1 MTAICKTKL
10 IHGTN
15 LQPLLNYGENQ
26 EKTSFTDNA
35 LQDTLDYAAN
45 PLKTL
50 ANLEDGEKELL
61 VSGILCEPETALL
74 DFAALREK
82 YLEIHGPERIYRYEY
97 FDRRTGET
105 RPARRDPVTAIHL
118 IQSFSERGLDPRTVH
133 QIGLELCNR
142 LGVMAVVDTHMNTDH
157 LHNHIIINAYKPGGE
172 RKFVAEKETIL
183 QIRELSDQ
191 LQREY
196 GIPLTFAPP
205 REQLYQAKGRDTYGE
220 WKAKGQG
227 ISWKEIMKDEMT
239 AAQGVSDS
247 REEFIALMEDFGY
260 TIARQ
265 EPDSVTW
272 WNKDHTR
279 KIRDR
284 TLGDAY
290 ELCKMFP
297 DNTPLPDRIAE
308 QNTRPQKHTH
318 LSLARYDWNGRR
330 RSDLE
335 LLIRKA
341 IAIIRHMGSRYHY
354 RDNPV
359 ATARTVNSKLENMEL
374 AIDIIK
380 NMGLENKE
388 GLKDRMNDVGAR
400 LSHVKSSTNS
410 LEGKRQLYDTAASL
424 IASLENIGKTLASVQ
439 YWPGGKMPDL
449 MPKQY
454 TPEEIAKERAAISPM
469 SGAQKRELYLKLRAH
484 PEVTLAGKGFS
495 EVSSIEAE
503 EIFAYFKG
511 RQERPACLK
520 DSVQVTMDNVY
531 QKRNARIRAKLV
543 KPIQKYQRK
552 HLEELLHSH
561 GLSADMDA
569 LTQYDAINIESC
581 LGANPFSESP
591 IDADRQHTLSQR
603 LQNASL
609 STSRDIQYI
618 LPGEYDAIMDYL
630 DGVRQAKP
638 AILKPSVRIDDI
650 TAQKLQVFMD
660 AKGISCSIPVSS
672 FSKSDYQKMY
682 GHVLGQGQIPD
693 CASRP
698 QSTQD
703 KTADFH
709 KLSSVQKLTDKK
721 QLLVTQY
728 RNLLN
733 QLQKLGFSPI
743 QLETVKTEIAAF
755 REEYAHLKNE
765 RLALSEE
772 YKKMIWLDHQITYAE
787 SPSFL
792 FGPLFNSR
800 VHSIPDI
807 IEKEERDHEPGQGNP
822 QEPAQRENRRKDIDL
837 EL

>member
-50 ANLEDGEKELL
+50 ANLENGEKELL

-74 DFAALREK
+74 DFAALRER

-105 RPARRDPVTAIHL
+105 RPARRDPVTAVHL

-172 RKFVAEKETIL
+172 RKFVVEKETIL

-196 GIPLTFAPP
+196 GIPLTFEHP
-205 REQLYQAKGRDTYGE
+205 REQLYQAKGRDSYGE
-220 WKAKGQG
+220 WKANRQG
-227 ISWKEIMKDEMT
+227 LSWKEAMRDEM
-239 AAQGVSDS
+239 AAAKSVSDS
-247 REEFIALMEDFGY
+247 REEFIAIMKDFGY

-265 EPDSVTW
+265 EPESITW

-284 TLGDAY
+284 TLGNAY
-290 ELCKMFP
+290 ELGKMFP
-297 DNTPLPDRIAE
+297 YSAPLPDRIAA
-308 QNTRPQKHTH
+308 PAPPKHTY

-341 IAIIRHMGSRYHY
+341 IALIRHVGSRYHY
-354 RDNPV
+354 RDNPA
-359 ATARTVNSKLENMEL
+359 ATARTVNNKLENMEL

-380 NMGLENKE
+380 DMGLENKE
-388 GLKDRMNDVGAR
+388 GLKSRMNDVGAR
-400 LSHVKSSTNS
+400 LSHVKSTMNS
-410 LEGKRQLYDTAASL
+410 LEGKRQLYDAASSL
-424 IASLENIGKTLASVQ
+424 IASLETTGKTLASVQ
-439 YWPGGKMPDL
+439 YWPGGRMPDL
-449 MPKQY
+449 IPKQY
-454 TPEEIAKERAAISPM
+454 TPEEIAKERAAVSPM

-495 EVSSIEAE
+495 EVSSMEAE

-520 DSVQVTMDNVY
+520 DSIQVTMYNVY
-531 QKRNARIRAKLV
+531 QKRNARIRATLG

-552 HLEELLHSH
+552 RLEELLHSH

-569 LTQYDAINIESC
+569 LTQYDAVNIESC
-581 LGANPFSESP
+581 LGANPFSEPP
-591 IDADRQHTLSQR
+591 IDAEKQRTLSQR
-603 LQNASL
+603 LQSASL
-609 STSRDIQYI
+609 SVSREIQYI
-618 LPGEYDAIMDYL
+618 LPGEYDAIMNYL
-630 DGVRQAKP
+630 DGVRRSKP
-638 AILKPSVRIDDI
+638 AILKPSVQIDDM

-693 CASRP
+693 CASRSQP
-698 QSTQD
+698 AQN

-709 KLSSVQKLTDKK
+709 KSTAVQKLTEKK
-721 QLLVTQY
+721 QLLITQY
-728 RNLLN
+728 RNQLN
-733 QLQKLGFSPI
+733 QLQKLGFSPT
-743 QLETVKTEIAAF
+743 QLEAVKAEIAAF
-755 REEYAHLKNE
+755 REEYAHLENE
-765 RLALSEE
+765 RLALSGE
-772 YKKMIWLDHQITYAE
+772 YKKLKYLEQQITYAE
-787 SPSFL
+787 SPPFL

-800 VHSIPDI
+800 IHSTPEI
-807 IEKEERDHEPGQGNP
+807 IEKEERDHEPSQGNP
-822 QEPAQRENRRKDIDL
+822 QEPAQQENHRKDVDL

>member
-26 EKTSFTDNA
+26 EKTSLTDNA

-50 ANLEDGEKELL
+50 ANLDNGEKELL

-74 DFAALREK
+74 DFVALREK

-118 IQSFSERGLDPRTVH
+118 IQSFSERGLAPHTVH

-172 RKFVAEKETIL
+172 RKFVVEKETIL

-196 GIPLTFAPP
+196 GIPLTFERP

-220 WKAKGQG
+220 WKANRQG
-227 ISWKEIMKDEMT
+227 LSWKEAMRDEMT
-239 AAQGVSDS
+239 AAKSVSDS
-247 REEFIALMEDFGY
+247 REEFIAIMEDFGY

-265 EPDSVTW
+265 EPESITW

-290 ELCKMFP
+290 ELGIMFP
-297 DNTPLPDRIAE
+297 YSAPLPDRIAA
-308 QNTRPQKHTH
+308 PAPPKHTY

-341 IAIIRHMGSRYHY
+341 ISLIRHVGSRYHY
-354 RDNPV
+354 RDNPA
-359 ATARTVNSKLENMEL
+359 ATARTVNNKLENMEL

-380 NMGLENKE
+380 NMGLESKE
-388 GLKDRMNDVGAR
+388 GLKSRMNDVGAR
-400 LSHVKSSTNS
+400 LSHVKATITS
-410 LEGKRQLYDTAASL
+410 LEGKRQLYDATASL
-424 IASLENIGKTLASVQ
+424 IASLENTAHTLASVQ
-439 YWPGGKMPDL
+439 YWPGGRMPDL
-449 MPKQY
+449 MPEQY
-454 TPEEIAKERAAISPM
+454 TPEEIAKERAAVSPM
-469 SGAQKRELYLKLRAH
+469 SGEQKRELYLKLRAH
-484 PEVTLAGKGFS
+484 PEVTLSGKGFS
-495 EVSSIEAE
+495 EISSIEAE

-511 RQERPACLK
+511 RQERPASLK
-520 DSVQVTMDNVY
+520 DSIQVTMDNVY
-531 QKRNARIRAKLV
+531 QKRNARIRATLG

-552 HLEELLHSH
+552 RLEELLHSH

-569 LTQYDAINIESC
+569 LTQYDAVNIESC
-581 LGANPFSESP
+581 LGANPFADQP
-591 IDADRQHTLSQR
+591 IDAEKQRTLSQR
-603 LQNASL
+603 LQGTSL
-609 STSRDIQYI
+609 SVSREIQYI

-630 DGVRQAKP
+630 DGVRRAKP
-638 AILKPSVRIDDI
+638 AILKPSVQIDDT

-698 QSTQD
+698 QPTQD
-703 KTADFH
+703 ITADFH
-709 KLSSVQKLTDKK
+709 KSIADKKLTEKK

-728 RNLLN
+728 RNQLN
-733 QLQKLGFSPI
+733 QLQKLGFSPT
-743 QLETVKTEIAAF
+743 QLKAVKAEITAF
-755 REEYAHLKNE
+755 REEYAHLEDE
-765 RLALSEE
+765 RLALSGE
-772 YKKMIWLDHQITYAE
+772 YKKLIWLDRQVTYAE
-787 SPSFL
+787 SPPFL

-800 VHSIPDI
+800 VHSNPEI
-807 IEKEERDHEPGQGNP
+807 IEKEERDHKPGQGDP
-822 QEPAQRENRRKDIDL
+822 HKPTQREKYRKDIDL